1 MSRIPPVSEHSLTP
15 EQRLVYEKVVSG
27 PRGTIVGPL
36 RAVLHSPELA
46 DRWQALGE
54 YLRYLSVVPVALRE
68 LAIIAVGRHWN
79 CQLEWRIHAPLA
91 RDAGITERAIE
102 AIRAAHAP
110 QFADPMEASV
120 YELTRELLSGGCAS
134 DAAYGE
140 VRAHLG
146 TQGIV
151 ELVALV
157 GYYSMV
163 AMTLNAHQVPLPETA
178 PTVEPLCVPEGAAAR
193 CVCTDIACAR
203 RRGASDGR

>member
-1 MSRIPPVSEHSLTP
+1 MSRIPPVSEQCLTP
-15 EQRLVYEKVVSG
+15 QQQRVYEKVVSG

-54 YLRYLSVVPVALRE
+54 YLRYFSIVPMPLRE

-79 CQLEWRIHAPLA
+79 CQLEWLIHAPLA
-91 RDAGITERAIE
+91 REAGIADRVID
-102 AIRAAHAP
+102 AIRPARAP
-110 QFADPMEASV
+110 QFADAVEASV
-120 YELTRELLSGGCAS
+120 YELTRELLTSGRAS
-134 DAAYGE
+134 DSTYREA
-140 VRAHLG
+140 RAHLG

-163 AMTLNAHQVPLPETA
+163 AMTLNAHHVPLPEVATPA
-178 PTVEPLCVPEGAAAR
+178 PSLALPGVDEAQSCGPTKLGAALRVAAE
-193 CVCTDIACAR
+193 VP
-203 RRGASDGR
+203 